1 MKIID
6 VLFLSVALSCTATV
20 YAEYGMDK
28 DVMDI
33 GLIYQGGVHR
43 PDWTQEELKPYVVH
57 EYADGHKEWFFS
69 SYLFLE
75 FTNGSGV
82 GYGTG
87 YGTPAKKEDW
97 EWLLDRIFTEDKGLD
112 ALDKC
117 IEQYKSEI
125 GDPGFRHKI
134 VLGWVVPINGQ
145 TDWGDLNGKNLNFNV
160 RSHRIEASE
169 WYLDQLMTRFDN
181 AGYKNLEL
189 VGFYCIEEDS
199 NHFNGL
205 TPFVSDYIHE
215 HGYKFY
221 WIPFF
226 SAAGYS
232 DWKELGFDLAFYQ
245 PNYFFNTNLHPS
257 RVKDACMGASRH
269 GLGLEMEW
277 EYTVLY
283 EDPES
288 RYEMLETYIDTFE
301 GQGVFDSSA
310 IAYYSGT
317 KTILQMYESEYIE
330 NTLILDRI
338 VDHIVD
344 RRENGVGGVDNVKS
358 SGDLYVAGGE
368 GQLLVYCESG
378 DAKVYSVDGRIVAEG
393 KGFIEC
399 PKGMYIV
406 VSKGGGTK
414 KVIVR

>member
-1 MKIID
+1 MKIVD
-6 VLFLSVALSCTATV
+6 VLLLFAALSCAAPV

-28 DVMDI
+28 DVVDM

-75 FTNGSGV
+75 FTNGNGV

-87 YGTPAKKEDW
+87 YGTPAKKTDW
-97 EWLLDRIFTEDKGLD
+97 EWLLDRIFAADKGLD

-134 VLGWVVPINGQ
+134 VLGWVMPIDGQ
-145 TDWGDLNGKNLNFNV
+145 SDWGELNGKNLNFNV
-160 RSHRIEASE
+160 RSHRLEAAE

-181 AGYKNLEL
+181 AEYKNLEL

-232 DWKELGFDLAFYQ
+232 DWKELGFDLAFLQ
-245 PNYFFNTNLHPS
+245 PNYFFNVDLHPS
-257 RVKDACMGASRH
+257 RVTDACRLAKMKDM
-269 GLGLEMEW
+269 GLEMEW
-277 EYTVLY
+277 EYTVLH
-283 EDPES
+283 ESPDS
-288 RYEMLETYIDTFE
+288 RYGMLEEYIDRFE
-301 GQGVFDSSA
+301 EQGVFDSSA

-317 KTILQMYESEYIE
+317 KTILQMYESSDIE
-330 NTLILDRI
+330 NTVILDRI

-344 RRENGVGGVDNVKS
+344 RRVNGVGGVEDVKATDN
-358 SGDLYVAGGE
+358 LYAVGGQGE
-368 GQLLVYCESG
+368 LLVYCESG
-378 DAKVYSVDGRIVAEG
+378 NARVYSVDGRLVAEG
-393 KGFIEC
+393 KGFIKC

-406 VSKGGGTK
+406 VAENGESKK
-414 KVIVR
+414 LIVR